1 MIELR
6 FAAGPAVWDP
16 ALGRRIRDD
25 LDEGRIVVWRSV
37 SGAILSLTRVWRHGG
52 TDTLG
57 IRNNAHDPF
66 DTDGLPLVLG
76 RVEATS
82 CGLWSPTG
90 YRSARPITVHVLD
103 PSDDADAATAEAF
116 ADWRRTLDSL
126 VDRAAPHAWL
136 EKVPPGHPDQ
146 PCPVAHCPL
155 ALGGQPLGA
164 NRQ

>member
-6 FAAGPAVWDP
+6 FAADPAVWDP
-16 ALGRRIRDD
+16 DLGRRIRGD
-25 LDEGRIVVWRSV
+25 LDDGRIVVWRSV
-37 SGAILSLTRVWRHGG
+37 SGAILSLTRVHSDGG
-52 TDTLG
+52 TDTVG
-57 IRNNAHDPF
+57 IRSNPHDRF

-76 RVEATS
+76 RIDATG

-103 PSDDADAATAEAF
+103 ASDDADAATAAAF

-126 VDRAAPHAWL
+126 ADPAAPHAWL
-136 EKVPPGHPDQ
+136 EQVPPGHPDQ

-155 ALGGQPLGA
+155 ALAGA
-164 NRQ
+164 ATDRIR